1 MVRKRDGLVPIGEVI
16 ADLPEPVQALREAP
30 RPAQHHFTQADQV
43 NQVGRGQRSGPRPGL
58 HGANDG
64 AVQSAPHQPRQPT
77 SLQAR
82 QRPLPPLHAGRAGD
96 QTINWIAWTT
106 LTAAAIRL

>member
-1 MVRKRDGLVPIGEVI
+1 MQRKRGELVPIGEVVSGLDDAVVPAI
-16 ADLPEPVQALREAP
+16 
-30 RPAQHHFTQADQV
+30 RPATPQAQRGFTLADQV

-58 HGANDG
+58 HGAADG

-82 QRPLPPLHAGRAGD
+82 QRPLPPLHAGGPETRR
-96 QTINWIAWTT
+96 
-106 LTAAAIRL
+106 LTGSPGLL